1 MAVTMAPIANRLWQG
16 LSTDTKPTG
25 AKVLV
30 NDVFYQTDSQTFYVY
45 TAQGTWVLSASSLPL
60 RTY

>member
-16 LSTDTKPTG
+16 TSGDTKPTD
-25 AKVLV
+25 ARVV
-30 NDVFYQTDSQTFYVY
+30 INDIWYQTDTQAFYIW
-45 TAQGTWVLSASSLPL
+45 TGTTWALCAGTPVM